1 MRYRR
6 SSPIPRQFSITR
18 ILVICDKREFFNISQ
33 AWFRKLCR
41 ISEGRSFETINRTAI
56 FFHTKARFAVKLA
69 LPIQECALEML
80 FSRRLIIPI
89 SAVFLALQA
98 SSLGT
103 SSKEKPDL
111 LLSTMRQEL
120 QRAQTSLSKLDP
132 APYFLSYSA
141 HDQHQQIVTAT
152 VGSLVNSV
160 NIRHRSADVV
170 VRVGNAALDNS
181 HEQGRA
187 SAISSGL
194 LSLDDDQQAIA
205 RDLWRLTYQEY
216 RKASRTYLNIK
227 TGKQVHAEEED
238 TSEDFSQEKPQD
250 HSGYGE
256 ISRLPDQPLL
266 EKLAREYSGYFRKYP
281 FIYSSAVL
289 ITVQADQLRFVSTEN
304 TRVVVPSIVIRMA
317 IEAETRATDGM
328 ELIRAETF
336 QARSI
341 ENLPAASEI
350 SAKVEKISADLKAL
364 RDAPVAEPYAGPAL
378 LSGRA
383 AAVFFHEVLGH
394 RLEGRHL
401 RGETEADTF
410 TKKVNQPVLPGFLSV
425 TDDPTLRSLNGT
437 DLGGWYEYDEE
448 GMPAQRVDL
457 IKDGLLK
464 DFLMS
469 RMPIKNSDHSN
480 GHGRAEA
487 GRLPTGRQGNLI
499 VSSTRTVKDSELRSK
514 FLEEIKKQGKAYGLY
529 FEDIEGGFTL
539 TQRGVPQAFQVL
551 PILVW
556 RVYADARPDELVR
569 GVDIVG
575 TPLAALNRIVVTGD
589 KSAIF
594 NGMCGAESGF
604 IPVSAIAPPM
614 LFSEIEIQKKSHSLD
629 RPPILPSP
637 FEGADLAE
645 SGFSKQ

>member
-1 MRYRR
+1 MGARR
-6 SSPIPRQFSITR
+6 R
-18 ILVICDKREFFNISQ
+18 
-33 AWFRKLCR
+33 FRDAG
-41 ISEGRSFETINRTAI
+41 SEEINKNRD
-56 FFHTKARFAVKLA
+56 FFHVKARFAGKLA
-69 LPIQECALEML
+69 LPIQECAPEMV

-89 SAVFLALQA
+89 SAVFLLKA

-103 SSKEKPDL
+103 SREAKPDL
-111 LLSTMRQEL
+111 LLSTMQQEL

-132 APYFLSYSA
+132 APYFLSYSV

-152 VGSLVNSV
+152 VGSLASSI
-160 NIRHRSADVV
+160 NIRDRSADVV

-187 SAISSGL
+187 SAISTGL

-216 RKASRTYLNIK
+216 RNASRTYLNIK
-227 TGKQVHAEEED
+227 TGRQVHAEEED
-238 TSEDFSQEKPQD
+238 LSADFSQEKPQD
-250 HSGYGE
+250 HSNYGD
-256 ISRLPDQPLL
+256 ISSISDQPLL
-266 EKLAREYSGYFRKYP
+266 EELARKYSGYFRKYP
-281 FIYSSAVL
+281 FVYSSAVL
-289 ITVQADQLRFVSTEN
+289 ITVHADQLRFVSTEN
-304 TRVVVPSIVIRMA
+304 TRVAVPSIVMRMA

-341 ENLPAASEI
+341 EHLPAASEI
-350 SAKVEKISADLKAL
+350 LAKVDKMAADLKAL

-410 TKKVNQPVLPGFLSV
+410 TKKINQAVLPDFLSV

-448 GMPAQRVDL
+448 GMPAKRVDL
-457 IKDGLLK
+457 IKDGVLK

-469 RMPIKNSDHSN
+469 RMPIKNFDHSN

-499 VSSTRTVKDSELRSK
+499 VSSTRTVKDSDLRSK

-539 TQRGVPQAFQVL
+539 TQRGMPQAFQVL

-556 RVYADARPDELVR
+556 RVYADGRPDELVR

-575 TPLAALNRIVVTGD
+575 TPLAALNRVVVTGE
-589 KSAIF
+589 KSDIF

-604 IPVSAIAPPM
+604 IPVAAVAPPM

-637 FEGADLAE
+637 FEGADPVE
-645 SGFSKQ
+645 GGFSKQ